1 MRPERGYLKFAVPY
15 FDRREL
21 EAVNRVLLS
30 GWWSRG
36 KVTEEFE
43 QSFARYS
50 GAKYAVALS
59 SCTAALHLGLLA
71 AGVGPGDEVIVSP
84 MTFCSTVNSILH
96 TGAVPVFADID
107 PETGCLDPEEAEKK
121 ITPRT
126 RAILPVHYGGAL
138 CRRDRFAALAREHRL
153 FLLEDAAHAVGS
165 RWEGEPLGA
174 QGNFAFSFYATKNL
188 AVGDGGM
195 FTTCDPKLA
204 ARVRRLSLHGMD
216 EGAWSRYEKGGS
228 HRYDVTEPGFKCNM
242 TDISA
247 AIGLCQLQKLPWMER
262 RREEI
267 ARCYDRIF
275 AANSLLYPLG
285 GREEGRSFHLYV
297 VCLRPERLKVSRDE
311 VCALLQEA
319 GIGTS
324 VHFRPVHE
332 FSWYREHFPGV
343 KMPQAEALYRRC
355 ISLPIYPSM
364 NREDAEY
371 VGDALCRIA
380 EKHAK

>member
-1 MRPERGYLKFAVPY
+1 MRNDRPYLKFAVPY
-15 FDRREL
+15 YDRKEL

-36 KVTEEFE
+36 RVTEEFE
-43 QSFARYS
+43 QRFCRYS
-50 GAKYAVALS
+50 GARYAVALS

-71 AGVGPGDEVIVSP
+71 AGLGPGDEVVVSP

-96 TGAVPVFADID
+96 TGARPVFADID
-107 PETGCLDPEEAEKK
+107 PETGCMDPDEAEKK
-121 ITPRT
+121 LTPKT
-126 RAILPVHYGGAL
+126 RALLPVHYGGTL
-138 CRRDRFAALAREHRL
+138 CDRRRFLELARGRGL

-165 RWEGEPLGA
+165 RWEGQPLGRD
-174 QGNFAFSFYATKNL
+174 GNFAYSFYATKNL

-195 FTTCDPKLA
+195 FATGDRELA

-228 HRYDVTEPGFKCNM
+228 HSYDVAEPGFKYNM

-247 AIGLCQLQKLPWMER
+247 AIGLCQLEKLPWMER
-262 RREEI
+262 RRREI
-267 ARCYDRIF
+267 AAQYD
-275 AANSLLYPLG
+275 AAFSGCPWLYPLG

-297 VCLRPERLKVSRDE
+297 ICLREEKLSITRDE
-311 VCALLQEA
+311 VCARLHEA

-324 VHFRPVHE
+324 VHFKPVHL
-332 FSWYREHFPGV
+332 FSWYQKHFPGV
-343 KMPQAEALYRRC
+343 EMPKAQALYRRC

-364 NREDAEY
+364 SEEDVSY
-371 VGDALCRIA
+371 VGETLCRIA
-380 EKHAK
+380 KEHAK